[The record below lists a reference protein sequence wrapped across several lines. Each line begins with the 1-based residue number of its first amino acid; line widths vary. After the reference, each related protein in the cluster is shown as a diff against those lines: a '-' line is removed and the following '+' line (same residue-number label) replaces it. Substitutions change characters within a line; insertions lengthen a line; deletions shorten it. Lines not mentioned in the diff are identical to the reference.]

1 MTYVTFANK
10 SNICY
15 ILFHMNKIP
24 IQIDLDQDTVLLYK
38 QYASSQGKSFSL
50 VIRERLMEKKLFLEK
65 QKHPNI

>member
-1 MTYVTFANK
+1 
-10 SNICY
+10 
-15 ILFHMNKIP
+15 MNKIP